1 MTFRKEGFNKNSK
14 HGILNAIFPKSI
26 WVCKEEHFLK
36 DKIIIRGG
44 KPLAGEVTIGGAK
57 NAVLK
62 IMAASLLVDDVC
74 EINNVPDLTDVHT
87 MIEVIK
93 HLGPKVTYSKGKM
106 LIDSSK
112 LTNYEAPYDFVS
124 KMRASFIVLGPLL
137 ARCGKAK
144 VALPGG
150 CAIGERRID
159 LHVKGLQALGA
170 EVDIEHGYV
179 EARAHKLVGTDI
191 HLDRPSVGATEN
203 LMLAAVLAE
212 GSTVIINAAQE
223 PEIVDLANFIN
234 SIGGDISGAGTSEIY
249 INGVKPSDLH
259 STSYTTI
266 PDRIEAGTY
275 MCATMA
281 TQGDV
286 IIKSVFPNHIGAIIS
301 KMVAMGANI
310 RILDPFTLRISCPD
324 RPKAVDVVTQPYP
337 GFPTDMQAP
346 FTAIMAISKGVSI
359 VTESIYENRFRQ
371 LGELRRM
378 GANVQ
383 HEGNHA
389 IIKGVKELTGTQVK
403 VSDLRAG
410 ASLLICGLTARGET
424 EITDLQHIDRGYEHV
439 TKKFQALGADIQR
452 VVVLEDGVS
461 FVPEHLRL

>member
-1 MTFRKEGFNKNSK
+1 MR
-14 HGILNAIFPKSI
+14 
-26 WVCKEEHFLK
+26 

-44 KPLAGEVTIGGAK
+44 KPLTGEVTIGGAK

-62 IMAASLLVDDVC
+62 LMAATLLVDDVC

-87 MIEVIK
+87 MTQVIK
-93 HLGPKVTYSKGKM
+93 HLGPSVDFTNQKIV
-106 LIDSSK
+106 IDATK
-112 LTNYEAPYDFVS
+112 LSNYEAPYDFVS

-137 ARCGKAK
+137 ARCGRAK

-159 LHVKGLQALGA
+159 LHVKGLKALGA
-170 EVDIEHGYV
+170 EVIIEHGYV
-179 EARAHKLVGTDI
+179 EAKAKKLVGSEI

-212 GSTVIINAAQE
+212 GTTVIINAAQE
-223 PEIVDLANFIN
+223 PEINDLANFIN
-234 SIGGDISGAGTSEIY
+234 NLGGDVSGAGTSEIV
-249 INGVKPSDLH
+249 INGVKPEDLRGI
-259 STSYTTI
+259 TYTTI

-275 MCATMA
+275 MCAAMA
-281 TQGDV
+281 TCGDV
-286 IIKSVFPNHIGAIIS
+286 IINRVFPNHIGAIIS

-310 RILDPFTLRISCPD
+310 NIIDPFTMRVSCPE
-324 RPKAVDVVTQPYP
+324 RPKAVDIVTQPYP

-346 FTAIMAISKGVSI
+346 FTSVLAISKGVSI

-371 LGELRRM
+371 LAELRRM

-389 IIKGVKELTGTQVK
+389 VIKGVSQLSGAQIKA
-403 VSDLRAG
+403 SDLRAG
-410 ASLLICGLTARGET
+410 AALLIAGVTAVGQT
-424 EITDLQHIDRGYEHV
+424 DITDLQHIDRGYEHV
-439 TKKFQALGADIQR
+439 TEKFKSLGADIRR
-452 VVVLEDGVS
+452 VIELEDGVT
-461 FVPEHLRL
+461 FVPEHLKL